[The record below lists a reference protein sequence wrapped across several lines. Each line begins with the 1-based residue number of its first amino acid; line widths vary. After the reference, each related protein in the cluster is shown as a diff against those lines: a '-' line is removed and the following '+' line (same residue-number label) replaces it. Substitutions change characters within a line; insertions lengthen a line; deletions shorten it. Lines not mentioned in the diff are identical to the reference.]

1 MRVLGIEG
9 TAWAASAAIFDTD
22 SSDPLCIETDPY
34 VPDSGGL
41 HPREAAEHMA
51 EAIPRV
57 IERVLEADRE
67 RGEKNGS
74 SGIDAVAFSRGP
86 GLGPCLRIVAS
97 AARAFALSRE
107 IPLIGVNHMIA
118 HAEIGRDR
126 SGFTAPVCLNASGA
140 NAHVLGYRNGKYR
153 ILGETMDTGVGN
165 ALDKFARYLEWS
177 HPGGPKIE
185 AAAEEGEYLP
195 LPYVVK
201 GMDLSFSGLVSA
213 AKQAIDDGEAVE
225 DVCNSLQETVFAMLT
240 EVAERALSLTD
251 AEELV
256 LGGGVGQNDRL
267 QAMLGEMCR
276 ERGAEFYA
284 PEPRLLRDNAG
295 MIAALG
301 AKMYAAG
308 DSLPVADSSVRPD
321 FRPDEV
327 AVSWPVAEP
336 GRSGDP
342 RETARGANDRDDL
355 ADPGD
360 PRNQGDSSAEAVVQG
375 AEAVVEIDRDAGR
388 VVKRRPR
395 KAYRH
400 PALDERLGRERTV
413 LEARLTSGARRLGV
427 PTPVIEAL
435 DIRERSLTLEYVGDR
450 DLRDLLRTDVESP
463 SSGDAPPATA
473 AIERVA
479 QYLATLHDAGIVHGD
494 PTTRNVRV
502 SLPGNGE
509 DDRSS
514 AAGTA
519 IGRTYLIDFGL
530 GYHTERAED
539 HAMDLHVFGG
549 SLAGTAE
556 DADVLRE
563 RFEAAYA
570 TVGEERVLDRLR
582 EIEGRGRYQ

>member
-9 TAWAASAAIFDTD
+9 TAWAASAAVFDTNVD
-22 SSDPLCIETDPY
+22 SDSGTDPLCTETDPY

-57 IERVLEADRE
+57 IERVLDADRE
-67 RGEKNGS
+67 RGTGNGDENGS
-74 SGIDAVAFSRGP
+74 RGIDAVAFSRGP

-97 AARAFALSRE
+97 AARAFALSRGT
-107 IPLIGVNHMIA
+107 PLIGVNHMIA

-126 SGFTAPVCLNASGA
+126 SGFDAPICLNASGA
-140 NAHVLGYRNGKYR
+140 NAHVLGYRNGRYR
-153 ILGETMDTGVGN
+153 VLGETMDTGVGN

-177 HPGGPKIE
+177 HPGGPKVE

-213 AKQAIDDGEAVE
+213 AKEAIDEGEAIE
-225 DVCNSLQETVFAMLT
+225 DVCYSLQETVFAMLT

-256 LGGGVGQNDRL
+256 LGGGVGQNARL
-267 QAMLGEMCR
+267 QDMLGEMCR
-276 ERGAEFYA
+276 ARGAQFCA
-284 PEPRLLRDNAG
+284 PEPELLRDNAG

-308 DSLPVADSSVRPD
+308 DTLPVADSRVRPD

-336 GRSGDP
+336 GRSGNS
-342 RETARGANDRDDL
+342 RATARDPDDRHDP
-355 ADPGD
+355 ADPGESD
-360 PRNQGDSSAEAVVQG
+360 DLGAEAVVQG
-375 AEAVVEIDRDAGR
+375 AEAVVEIDREAGR

-413 LEARLTSGARRLGV
+413 LEARL
-427 PTPVIEAL
+427 
-435 DIRERSLTLEYVGDR
+435 RS
-450 DLRDLLRTDVESP
+450 
-463 SSGDAPPATA
+463 
-473 AIERVA
+473 
-479 QYLATLHDAGIVHGD
+479 
-494 PTTRNVRV
+494 
-502 SLPGNGE
+502 
-509 DDRSS
+509 
-514 AAGTA
+514 
-519 IGRTYLIDFGL
+519 
-530 GYHTERAED
+530 
-539 HAMDLHVFGG
+539 
-549 SLAGTAE
+549 
-556 DADVLRE
+556 
-563 RFEAAYA
+563 
-570 TVGEERVLDRLR
+570 
-582 EIEGRGRYQ
+582 